1 MADDNLVNSQNVY
14 GGAGS
19 EIVSHGV
26 RYADGSRGNSYKT
39 RTFPQNLRENGQKT
53 YIRFQVIEEEPVTIS
68 GLAGNFK
75 TALKDLTQTFANTE
89 GNTTNFGEFFSQII
103 GNEGNTEST
112 RLERDTFLKPKDGMF
127 AELYMPANISFQG
140 GASYNTGVQIGAVGA
155 MGLKALTSGTG
166 VSGAIGDMLGT
177 AGKTLSQGL
186 KGSGKSPAVNLA
198 VNAVLQKAENVPGGT
213 TLKNVAGLASQVTVN
228 PNSRVIFKGVGHR
241 SFDFTFTMIPTSPQE
256 ARAISDI
263 VLFFRTQLYPESI
276 DEAGVS
282 MGYKFPERFYI
293 YMMYDG
299 KPVFHK
305 IKPSYLKDVNVT
317 YNETKQSFIKYQVK
331 GQEAAYDPVETTMTL
346 SFVESTTLVRQ
357 DIELDANGRGY

>member
-1 MADDNLVNSQNVY
+1 MADGNLVNSQNVY
-14 GGAGS
+14 DGTGA
-19 EIVSHGV
+19 EVVSHGMK
-26 RYADGSRGNSYKT
+26 YSETSYKT

-53 YIRFQVIEEEPVTIS
+53 YIRFQVIDEDPVTVS
-68 GLAGNFK
+68 GLGSNFK
-75 TALKDLTQTFANTE
+75 TALVDLAQTFANSEVNST
-89 GNTTNFGEFFSQII
+89 NTGEFVSQLVENL
-103 GNEGNTEST
+103 GNVQST
-112 RLERDTFLKPKDGMF
+112 RLERDTMLKTKDGMF
-127 AELYMPANISFQG
+127 ADLYMPANISFQG
-140 GASYNTGVQIGAVGA
+140 GANYNVGAQIGAVGA
-155 MGLKALTSGTG
+155 VGLKALTSGGG

-177 AGKTLSQGL
+177 AGKTLAQGL

-228 PNSRVIFKGVGHR
+228 PNSRVLFKGVGHR

-256 ARAISDI
+256 ARAIADI

-293 YMMYDG
+293 KMMYDG
-299 KPVFHK
+299 KPIFHR

-317 YNETKQSFIKYQVK
+317 YNETKQSFIKYQVD
-331 GQEAAYDPVETTMTL
+331 GGEAAYDPVETTMTL

-357 DIELDANGRGY
+357 DVALDENGRGY

>member
-1 MADDNLVNSQNVY
+1 MADENLVNSQNVY
-14 GGAGS
+14 GGLGA
-19 EIVSHGV
+19 EIVSHGTL
-26 RYADGSRGNSYKT
+26 YGGAGYKT
-39 RTFPQNLRENGQKT
+39 RTFPQNLKENGQKT
-53 YIRFQVIEEEPVTIS
+53 YIRFQVIDEEPVTVS
-68 GLAGNFK
+68 GLGSNFK
-75 TALKDLTQTFANTE
+75 TALVDLAQTFANAEDNSTNLFGQGQFASQVIE
-89 GNTTNFGEFFSQII
+89 NLGNVQN
-103 GNEGNTEST
+103 T
-112 RLERDTFLKPKDGMF
+112 RLERDTTLKLKDGMF
-127 AELYMPANISFQG
+127 ADLYMPANISFQG

-155 MGLKALTSGTG
+155 MGLKALTSGAG

-177 AGKTLSQGL
+177 AGKTLAQGL

-198 VNAVLQKAENVPGGT
+198 VNAVLQKAENVPGGA

-228 PNSRVIFKGVGHR
+228 PNSRVLFKGVGHR

-299 KPVFHK
+299 KPIFHR

-317 YNETKQSFIKYQVK
+317 YNETKQSFIKYQVD
-331 GQEAAYDPVETTMTL
+331 GGEAAYDPVETTMTL

-357 DIELDANGRGY
+357 DIELDEKGYGY

>member
-1 MADDNLVNSQNVY
+1 MADENLIDSQNVY

-19 EIVSHGV
+19 EIVS
-26 RYADGSRGNSYKT
+26 RGTLYGGTGYKT

-53 YIRFQVIEEEPVTIS
+53 YIRFQVIDEEPVTIT
-68 GLAGNFK
+68 GLGSNFKEALKELVQTAADIESETTTTGQFVVKLAEIAGNV
-75 TALKDLTQTFANTE
+75 
-89 GNTTNFGEFFSQII
+89 
-103 GNEGNTEST
+103 EST
-112 RLERDTFLKPKDGMF
+112 RLERDTTLKIKNGMF
-127 AELYMPANISFQG
+127 ADLYMPANISFQG

-155 MGLKALTSGTG
+155 MGLKALTSGGG

-177 AGKTLSQGL
+177 AGKTLAQGL

-198 VNAVLQKAENVPGGT
+198 VNAVLQKAENIPGGT

-228 PNSRVIFKGVGHR
+228 PNSRVLFKGVGHR
-241 SFDFTFTMIPTSPQE
+241 NFDFTFTMIPTSPQE
-256 ARAISDI
+256 ARAIADI

-299 KPVFHK
+299 QQIFHR

-331 GQEAAYDPVETTMTL
+331 GGEAAYDPVETTMTL

-357 DIELDANGRGY
+357 DIELDEDGRGY

>member
-19 EIVSHGV
+19 EIVSRGTL
-26 RYADGSRGNSYKT
+26 YGGSAYKT

-53 YIRFQVIEEEPVTIS
+53 YIRFQVIDEEPVTVT
-68 GLAGNFK
+68 GLGSNFK
-75 TALKDLTQTFANTE
+75 TALVDLAQTFADTE
-89 GNTTNFGEFFSQII
+89 GNTTNFGEFASQII
-103 GNEGNTEST
+103 DNVGNTEST

-140 GASYNTGVQIGAVGA
+140 GANYNQGVQIGAVGA
-155 MGLKALTSGTG
+155 MGLKALTSGAG
-166 VSGAIGDMLGT
+166 VSGAIGDMVGT
-177 AGKTLSQGL
+177 AGKTLAQGL

-293 YMMYDG
+293 QMMYDG

-331 GQEAAYDPVETTMTL
+331 GQDAAYDPVETTMTL

-357 DIELDANGRGY
+357 DVELDEGGRGY

>member
-19 EIVSHGV
+19 EIVSRGTL
-26 RYADGSRGNSYKT
+26 YGGSAYKP

-53 YIRFQVIEEEPVTIS
+53 YIRFQVIDEEPVTVT
-68 GLAGNFK
+68 GLGSNFK
-75 TALKDLTQTFANTE
+75 KALEDLVGTISESENNSKNIGGFAVE
-89 GNTTNFGEFFSQII
+89 FQERMGNDV
-103 GNEGNTEST
+103 ST

-155 MGLKALTSGTG
+155 MGLKALTSGAG
-166 VSGAIGDMLGT
+166 VSGAIGDMVGT

-299 KPVFHK
+299 NQIFHR